1 MFDLVPFRILE
12 DGLRQDRKYSYY
24 KNEIAYMEKKT
35 RHNISFSMGM
45 QYCIIFCFLR
55 W

>member
-24 KNEIAYMEKKT
+24 KNEIAYMEKNTTQHKFFNGYA
-35 RHNISFSMGM
+35 RLH
-45 QYCIIFCFLR
+45 YFLF
-55 W
+55 